1 MAKKPEPTFEVRF
14 VAPGLVP
21 EKIPLH
27 AISEVL
33 AAVQDLASGRDP
45 FETRQVPQEKLI
57 GLLNVRRGSAI
68 YGCVSCA
75 PDEARHNLRL
85 VGKMLSGLDKSSA
98 EDDLMVS
105 AFRPVEAMSL
115 VARAVGCRLE
125 VYPAGNRDNPM
136 FTIGGGDF
144 EKLSGRLL
152 LDGDTTVIGTVVR
165 AGSAT
170 GMRCLMRVPG
180 RQRILYCDVETK
192 KLVRQLGRHLYEPIA
207 ATGKATWIHRSW
219 YIYKFTVSGFTQPK
233 LGDPSKAIA
242 KLRSA
247 GLKAWDKIP
256 NPDAYTKGGGL

>member
-21 EKIPLH
+21 ENLPLH
-27 AISEVL
+27 AVTEVL

-45 FETRQVPQEKLI
+45 FETRQVPQEKTI

-68 YGCVSCA
+68 YGCVSRA

-85 VGKMLSGLDKSSA
+85 VGEMLADLDKA
-98 EDDLMVS
+98 APKDDLMVS
-105 AFRPVEAMSL
+105 AFRPVELMSL
-115 VARAVGCRLE
+115 VAKKNHCRLE
-125 VYPAGNRDNPM
+125 VYAPGKRDTPM
-136 FTIGGGDF
+136 FVISGQDF

-152 LDGDTTVIGTVVR
+152 LTGETTVIGTVVR
-165 AGSAT
+165 AGGAT

-219 YIYKFTVSGFTQPK
+219 YIYKFTVSGFTQPR
-233 LGDPSKAIA
+233 LGDPAKAIA

-247 GLKAWDKIP
+247 GLNAWDNIP
-256 NPDAYTKGGGL
+256 NPDAYSKEAGL